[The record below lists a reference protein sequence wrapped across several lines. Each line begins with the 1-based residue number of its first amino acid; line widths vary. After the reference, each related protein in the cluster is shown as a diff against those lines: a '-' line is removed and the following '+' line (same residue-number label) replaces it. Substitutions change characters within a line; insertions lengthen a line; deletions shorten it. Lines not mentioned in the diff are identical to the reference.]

1 MLRKHKVFLVCV
13 LLVIAFAS
21 VSASAQHIKLTL
33 WGGYPEM
40 APFYKQVIE
49 DHQKENP
56 NVEISFLTHPLR
68 EHEQK
73 LSATIP
79 SNTAAEISSR
89 PRHTQ
94 CQV

>member
-40 APFYKQVIE
+40 APFYKRVIE
-49 DHQKENP
+49 DYQ
-56 NVEISFLTHPLR
+56 
-68 EHEQK
+68 
-73 LSATIP
+73 
-79 SNTAAEISSR
+79 
-89 PRHTQ
+89 
-94 CQV
+94 